1 MTTEEVYEK
10 ACEIIAFAGDSKSYS
25 MEAIQN
31 AEEGDFAAAE
41 ECFQSA
47 DKALQTAHNL
57 HTDLLVV
64 EARDLGCVPVN
75 MMLIH
80 ASTHLTAAELTRDF
94 AERLVTVYKTRS

>member
-1 MTTEEVYEK
+1 MTTQEVYDK
-10 ACEIIAFAGDSKSYS
+10 ACEIIAYAGDSKSYS

-41 ECFQSA
+41 ECFENA

-57 HTDLLVV
+57 HTDLLAV

-80 ASTHLTAAELTRDF
+80 AADHLNAAELTRDF
-94 AERLVTVYKTRS
+94 AERLVVLYKAKS